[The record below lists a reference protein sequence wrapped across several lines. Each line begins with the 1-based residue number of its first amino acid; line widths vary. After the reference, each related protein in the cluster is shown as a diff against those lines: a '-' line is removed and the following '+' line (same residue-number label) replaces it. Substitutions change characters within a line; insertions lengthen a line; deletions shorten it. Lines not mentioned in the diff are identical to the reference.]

1 MSEHDFCDTVHALV
15 ARIPPGCVAT
25 YGDLAAYAGRPRA
38 ARQAG
43 YAMHRCP
50 PSLPWHRVINARGRL
65 SVAANSTAWL
75 TQRRRLEE
83 EDVVFMGGR
92 IELARYRWAGPDHD

>member
-1 MSEHDFCDTVHALV
+1 MSEQSFAETVHALV
-15 ARIPPGCVAT
+15 ALIPSGRVAT
-25 YGDLAAYAGRPRA
+25 YGDLAVYAGRPRA

-50 PSLPWHRVINARGRL
+50 PGLPWHRVINARGRL
-65 SVAANSTAWL
+65 SVAAGSTAWL

-83 EDVVFMGGR
+83 EGVVFIGGR
-92 IELARYRWAGPDHD
+92 IELARYRWAGPNDD